1 MASNLTVSSS
11 AIVSGLFPPPVRVNP
26 SPASVLS
33 SSLSNFEED
42 TMSPTVMIPSR
53 PALPQNRSTFR
64 PVPVTVFEQPSAQKG
79 FRYGSSVYFDQLMQE
94 TFGPYGSKYG
104 LSSRYVTKIPVDLD
118 VLQELCDLQST
129 VGKPSDVANINHWIL
144 LLAESIDLPHSRFGI
159 RSFFEEPEEQQSSS
173 SSAQVR
179 SVVGDSYHEDATYVD
194 SSSLFLCEEEVND
207 EDINVYHEDPPA
219 DYGPMVDEEQS
230 V

>member
-1 MASNLTVSSS
+1 M
-11 AIVSGLFPPPVRVNP
+11 SGLFPVPRVNP

-33 SSLSNFEED
+33 SSMSNFDED
-42 TMSPTVMIPSR
+42 TMSPTVVIPNR

-64 PVPVTVFEQPSAQKG
+64 PVPAPAVEKPSARKG

-118 VLQELCDLQST
+118 VLQELCDLRST
-129 VGKPSDVANINHWIL
+129 VGKPSDISNINHCIR
-144 LLAESIDLPHSRFGI
+144 LLAESIDLPPSRFGI
-159 RSFFEEPEEQQSSS
+159 RSFFDEPEQQQSSS

-179 SVVGDSYHEDATYVD
+179 SVIGDSYHEDATYVD
-194 SSSLFLCEEEVND
+194 SSSIFLHEGDDDEEN
-207 EDINVYHEDPPA
+207 INVYHEDPPA
-219 DYGPMVDEEQS
+219 DFGPMVDEEQS